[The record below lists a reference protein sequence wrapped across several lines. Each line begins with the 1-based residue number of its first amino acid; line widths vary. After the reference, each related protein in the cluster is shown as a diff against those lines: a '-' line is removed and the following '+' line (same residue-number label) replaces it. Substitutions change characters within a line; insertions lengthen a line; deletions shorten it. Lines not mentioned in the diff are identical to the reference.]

1 MGFDDLQSIKIME
14 NHEIQ
19 EFDSGESITSPN
31 FRIKLNNIVK
41 GLKSAFIQP
50 GIGYTMTR
58 TNGGTTLNVK
68 PGKGGSGGGETFNHP
83 FKVFIRKNP
92 DVPNQF
98 QAGVYYYSD
107 LMLSA
112 RPNDNL
118 AITGLL
124 DASRSTGWSDVYLYD
139 IIHIQLLLAYNESN
153 VSAITASIQS
163 EGLSASATP
172 WTTGSIIEENEDERQ
187 TLARYPLAS
196 IVSDGNGGLEVRQ
209 CVFTHL
215 LLAWTGIYYKPA
227 LYPIPWHG
235 KVFT

>member
-1 MGFDDLQSIKIME
+1 MGFNDLQSIKIME

-68 PGKGGSGGGETFNHP
+68 PGKGGSGGGEAFNHP
-83 FKVFIRKNP
+83 FKVFIRENP

-112 RPNDNL
+112 RPDDNL

-124 DASRSTGWSDVYLYD
+124 DAARVNGWFNVALGDLIWIELTFTYEGSTL
-139 IIHIQLLLAYNESN
+139 
-153 VSAITASIQS
+153 S
-163 EGLSASATP
+163 EVDATIDAGTELDPSLTP
-172 WTTGSIIEENEDERQ
+172 WEEFSIIEENEDGLQ
-187 TLARYPLAS
+187 TIVRYPLAS
-196 IVSDGNGGLEVRQ
+196 IVSDGGLEIRQ

-215 LLAWTGIYYKPA
+215 LLAWTGVYYKPA